1 MSIKSTTGVYIHI
14 PFCLKK
20 CLYCD
25 FPSFAGQDSTFEAY
39 KNVLIKEISA
49 SAELSA
55 SSNLT
60 IDTIFFGGGTPTIL
74 PPKWI
79 EEILRAIY
87 KFKIASNAE
96 ITIEANPCTI
106 NLESLGI
113 LKSIGINRLSVGMQA
128 GQDHLLSAL
137 GRLHDKKIFLLS
149 YEAALKA
156 GFDNINL
163 DLIFS
168 LPNQTTTDWEETL
181 EFAALLKPTH
191 ISAYSLIIEEGTD
204 FYRQFKS
211 GRLILPDEETDR
223 KMYEQTENILLSH
236 GYEQYEIS
244 NYSKPGYECKH
255 NIKYWARDNTLGFGL
270 SSHSFYN
277 ETRWRNTINLR
288 EYMSQPPTRL
298 DVEHL
303 RDHDA
308 MAETMILGLRLNI
321 G

>member
-1 MSIKSTTGVYIHI
+1 
-14 PFCLKK
+14 
-20 CLYCD
+20 
-25 FPSFAGQDSTFEAY
+25 
-39 KNVLIKEISA
+39 
-49 SAELSA
+49 
-55 SSNLT
+55 
-60 IDTIFFGGGTPTIL
+60 
-74 PPKWI
+74 
-79 EEILRAIY
+79 
-87 KFKIASNAE
+87 
-96 ITIEANPCTI
+96 
-106 NLESLGI
+106 
-113 LKSIGINRLSVGMQA
+113 MQA

-321 G
+321 GISAQGFKQKFGVDINEKYGEIIEKDISAGLLYLENGRLKLTKRGRDISNYVFVDFI